1 MYKFIISILFL
12 ILFSLLSS
20 SQSGK
25 GNVLIPAD
33 STKENRTNGDNG
45 SDTTRGMG
53 HRHCYKGMRRDRF
66 IDKDGD
72 GVCDERESNIGIR
85 HRHGWETRDK

>member
-12 ILFSLLSS
+12 VLIALLSPA
-20 SQSGK
+20 QSRM

-33 STKENRTNGDNG
+33 STKENITKEHNG
-45 SDTTRGMG
+45 SDTTRGRG